1 MKPSS
6 RWLWLLLLLPL
17 AAGVARLRFNVEVL
31 DLLPGELPAV
41 QGLKL
46 YNQNFANARELLIT
60 VHAPDAEAAEH
71 AARNIAE
78 SLRHEAELIASVTWQ
93 PPWLEQPGE
102 AAELFAFL
110 WLNQPPEIFG
120 ALTNRLAGPS
130 LAATLDAARERLATS
145 LSPEDIGR
153 LGYDPLELTRL
164 PAAVAGAAPGFA
176 PAQDFFASAG
186 GTFRVIFVKAWSD
199 LASYRECLAWLQG
212 IKAAVEAIR
221 AGYQVPEDVAISY
234 TGRPAFVAEISSGM
248 EHDITSSVA
257 GTAGIIA
264 LLFWWAHRR
273 FQPLLWLLALLV
285 GILGCTL
292 ALGGLLFGTLS
303 VMSVGFAAIL
313 LGLAVD
319 YGMVL
324 YQEALSAPGATPAAV
339 RRELAP
345 SIGYSAL
352 TTAGAF
358 AILNFSGLPGL
369 AQLGSLVA
377 IGVALAAGVMLYCY
391 LPPLIG
397 GKVGAALGRA
407 TVSSD
412 AGTTVTPGATPE
424 SESPIAN
431 RQSPIADGQPPT
443 ADRQS
448 PLADGQ
454 PPTADRQSPT
464 ADGPSRRGSQPSA
477 IGDWRLA
484 IAEVVTVALVFGTL
498 LTLAEGLP
506 RLDHTANSL
515 RPRHSSAYATLQ
527 EIKSRIG
534 PAEEPLWLLIA
545 GKDEAEASRRL
556 GEVEPVLQRAQ
567 ADGQIASYTLPTS
580 LWPRAD
586 FQAANLATARALVG
600 QRESLRAAATAHGF
614 TAESLALTEQM
625 LEVWSRAAASPGV
638 FWPTNTLSR
647 WILDK
652 LVARTSESFYALGL
666 VYPATNSA
674 AASAAAQLSPLASR
688 LSQEGVWLSGW
699 EALGEALLA
708 VVKHDFWRVA
718 LPMLALICGSLVLAF
733 RRAAEV
739 LLSLATLALSA
750 LCLFAVM
757 RLAGWSWNLMN
768 LMALP
773 LLLGMGVD
781 YSIHMQW
788 ALRRHGG
795 DVRAVRRV
803 TGRALFLCGGT
814 TIAGF
819 GSLTWSSNAGMASL
833 GQVCATG
840 VACAMLIAIWL
851 LPEWW
856 RWVAGRR
863 SAQG

>member
-1 MKPSS
+1 MKLSS

-60 VHAPDAEAAEH
+60 VRAPDAEAAEH
-71 AARNIAE
+71 AARSIAE

-93 PPWLEQPGE
+93 PPWLEHPGE
-102 AAELFAFL
+102 AAELFAYL
-110 WLNQPPEIFG
+110 WLNQPPEIFA

-164 PAAVAGAAPGFA
+164 PAAVAGAARGFA
-176 PAQDFFASAG
+176 PRQDFFASAD

-212 IKAAVEAIR
+212 IKAAVGAIR
-221 AGYQVPEDVAISY
+221 AGYQIPDNVVVSY

-248 EHDITSSVA
+248 ERDITSSVA

-273 FQPLLWLLALLV
+273 FRPLLWLLALLV
-285 GILGCTL
+285 GILSCTL
-292 ALGGLLFGTLS
+292 ALGGLLIGTLS

-319 YGMVL
+319 YGLVL
-324 YQEALSAPGATPAAV
+324 YQEALSTPGATPAEI
-339 RRELAP
+339 RRDLGP

-358 AILNFSGLPGL
+358 AILNLSGLPGL

-377 IGVALAAGVMLYCY
+377 IGVALAAVVMLYCY

-397 GKVGAALGRA
+397 GKVNGAQGRA
-407 TVSSD
+407 AVPGD
-412 AGTTVTPGATPE
+412 AGATVTPGSTPE

-431 RQSPIADGQPPT
+431 RQP
-443 ADRQS
+443 
-448 PLADGQ
+448 
-454 PPTADRQSPT
+454 
-464 ADGPSRRGSQPSA
+464 RGARQPSA

-484 IAEVVTVALVFGTL
+484 MPWVITAALLVGALTVLSR
-498 LTLAEGLP
+498 GLP

-534 PAEEPLWLLIA
+534 PAQEPLWLLIA
-545 GKDEAEASRRL
+545 GKNEGEVSRRL
-556 GEVEPVLQRAQ
+556 GEVEPALQRAQ
-567 ADGQIASYTLPTS
+567 ADGQIASYTLPTG

-586 FQAANLATARALVG
+586 FQEANRDAARLVIG
-600 QRESLRAAATAHGF
+600 EREILRAAARSHGF
-614 TAESLALTEQM
+614 TGESLSLTEQM
-625 LEVWSRAAASPGV
+625 LEVWARAGASPGV

-652 LVARTSESFYALGL
+652 LVARTPESFYALGL
-666 VYPATNSA
+666 VYPATNSVAATA
-674 AASAAAQLSPLASR
+674 AAKLSPLASR
-688 LSQEGVWLSGW
+688 LPQAGVWLSGW

-708 VVKHDFWRVA
+708 VVKRDFWRVA

-733 RRAAEV
+733 RRATEV

-750 LCLFAVM
+750 LCLFAIM

-795 DVRAVRRV
+795 DVRAVRQV
-803 TGRALFLCGGT
+803 TGRALFLCGAT

-819 GSLTWSSNAGMASL
+819 GSLAWSSNAGMASL
-833 GQVCATG
+833 GQVCAAG
-840 VACAMLIAIWL
+840 IACAMLISIWL

-856 RWVAGRR
+856 RQVARAR
-863 SAQG
+863 STQVSEC